1 MKDQDSKE
9 DKDKQLKAIYS
20 DIEFIDIMEAV
31 CSDARNYVSDNPRAS
46 LEQFKE
52 HIQINDVLCDWIENA
67 PVDHV
72 ISKIDIIQ
80 EHVNIF
86 LEQNPSASEENI
98 KQCICEIGDFV
109 QVGIENIDFHTLMQ
123 KIEATNRAKKRK
135 VYITAIAMATIILFV
150 VYCICD
156 IIYTKSIAPAYVTET
171 IVILDETIYP
181 DETDP
186 TEFPSES
193 SSVSVE

>member
-1 MKDQDSKE
+1 MKNQDSKE

-20 DIEFIDIMEAV
+20 DIEFVDIMEAF
-31 CSDARNYVSDNPRAS
+31 CSDARNYVSDNPGAS

-72 ISKIDIIQ
+72 ISKIDTKVVNKKYLKNMKYQLSLVYSKEDVRAIMDIIQ

-123 KIEATNRAKKRK
+123 KIEVTNRAKKEK
-135 VYITAIAMATIILFV
+135 YILQ
-150 VYCICD
+150 
-156 IIYTKSIAPAYVTET
+156 
-171 IVILDETIYP
+171 LLR
-181 DETDP
+181 
-186 TEFPSES
+186 
-193 SSVSVE
+193 